1 MIKSNELRIGNWVQD
16 EHDDIQYVYR
26 IWQNGVELSAD
37 ATGSDDLDYE
47 DKELFGIPLTENVLK
62 KCGFIDISSSIEKIF
77 QFAADKR
84 FCFYGSTGEICVE
97 FDTGIGGSGYELYTE
112 TRFLHQL
119 QNLYFTITGDEL
131 HVNW

>member
-47 DKELFGIPLTENVLK
+47 DKELFGIPLTVEILIKNGYKTTEGWANDLYR
-62 KCGFIDISSSIEKIF
+62 ISRYTVMARFNRF
-77 QFAADKR
+77 Q
-84 FCFYGSTGEICVE
+84 IN
-97 FDTGIGGSGYELYTE
+97 GIMYDVKYV
-112 TRFLHQL
+112 HQL
-119 QNLYFTITGDEL
+119 QNIHFMFTGEEL
-131 HVNW
+131 QVKW